1 METREK
7 TSGDYHREHD
17 RLHGAHHSNCLF
29 LRTPPVREISDTFT
43 NEGSLITKIVFNE
56 SHQGY
61 DGKVHGGLISAI
73 TDSVM
78 VRCLMGHGILSYTA
92 ELKMRYK
99 LPVEINKETIF
110 VTTILSSGR
119 DRLYS
124 LETKIYQDNEI
135 KITGKSRFYR
145 YNAKA

>member
-1 METREK
+1 
-7 TSGDYHREHD
+7 
-17 RLHGAHHSNCLF
+17 
-29 LRTPPVREISDTFT
+29 
-43 NEGSLITKIVFNE
+43 
-56 SHQGY
+56 
-61 DGKVHGGLISAI
+61 
-73 TDSVM
+73 
-78 VRCLMGHGILSYTA
+78 MGHGILSYTA